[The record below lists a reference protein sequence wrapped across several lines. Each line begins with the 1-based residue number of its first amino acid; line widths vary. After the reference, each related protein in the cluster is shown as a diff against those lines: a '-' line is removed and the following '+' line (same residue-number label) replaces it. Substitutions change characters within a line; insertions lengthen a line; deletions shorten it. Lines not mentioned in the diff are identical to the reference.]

1 MSTTTLLL
9 IILIALVIGIKA
21 IKSTLTK
28 STVAVIKTVDN
39 GAEVLFLA
47 STRGKE
53 KAQVYL
59 LDGVEEDQKRLQT
72 LKTKYPNYF
81 LD

>member
-21 IKSTLTK
+21 IKATLSK
-28 STVAVIKTVDN
+28 SVKAVVNTVDN

-53 KAQVYL
+53 KSQIYL
-59 LDGVEEDQKRLQT
+59 LDGVEEDNKRLKT
-72 LKTKYPNYF
+72 LKEKYPNYF

>member
-9 IILIALVIGIKA
+9 IILIALTIGIKV
-21 IKSTLTK
+21 IKSTLSK
-28 STVAVIKTVDN
+28 STKAVISTIDN
-39 GAEVLFLA
+39 GAETLFLA

-53 KAQVYL
+53 KAQIYL

-72 LKTKYPNYF
+72 LKSKFPNYF